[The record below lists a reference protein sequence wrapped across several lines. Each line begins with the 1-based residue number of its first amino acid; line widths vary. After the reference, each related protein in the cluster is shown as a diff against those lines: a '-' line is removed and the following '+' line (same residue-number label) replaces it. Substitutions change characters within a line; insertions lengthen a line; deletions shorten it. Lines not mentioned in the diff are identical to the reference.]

1 MHAKLTSQSCR
12 GLRRLGGTTR
22 PSRPSAV
29 QPPRRR
35 PDPRTLRGTRRT
47 GRRPQRGRPCRTSV
61 YQRYYYT
68 RSTGPGLWTTGFEHR
83 QPGRWT
89 IDAAGKIK
97 DLAVSALTLQR
108 YSNYSTASNNMKLV
122 HWPLMSGLLHL
133 VQRGWDWVH
142 GGRSPLNPL
151 LAVPNVTAHPSTA
164 SVPINVRHMYRPNGL
179 VIATEVE
186 TSGAV

>member
-1 MHAKLTSQSCR
+1 VHAKLTSQSCR

-68 RSTGPGLWTTGFEHR
+68 RSTGPGLWTTGFERR

-122 HWPLMSGLLHL
+122 HWPLMSGMLHL
-133 VQRGWDWVH
+133 VQRGWDWVGPQPAQPPPRCTKCNSPPIH
-142 GGRSPLNPL
+142 GQCTNQRTPY
-151 LAVPNVTAHPSTA
+151 V
-164 SVPINVRHMYRPNGL
+164 
-179 VIATEVE
+179 
-186 TSGAV
+186 